1 MNKKKRKDYPRKANS
16 HDSHPTDKWL
26 RDMFLAWFD
35 PCPLNYD
42 YSPAKDVDGLKI
54 DWKFHT
60 FVNPPY
66 SDPLPWVRKA
76 IREQAKG
83 CSVVLLLKHDSST
96 HWYKLLHEAGANILL
111 INGRLSYGNVKPAA
125 FPSMLAVLT
134 GHRPN
139 PILKGVIEFDESE

>member
-1 MNKKKRKDYPRKANS
+1 MSNKKRKDYPRRELS
-16 HDSHPTDKWL
+16 HDSHPTDKWIQNI
-26 RDMFLAWFD
+26 FLGWFD

-42 YSPAKDVDGLKI
+42 YNPISHTDGLKI
-54 DWKFHT
+54 DWRFHT

-83 CSVVLLLKHDSST
+83 NTVVLLLKHDSST
-96 HWYKLLHEAGANILL
+96 KWYSLLHEAGANFMM
-111 INGRLSYGNVKPAA
+111 INGRLKYGNTKTAA

-134 GHRPN
+134 GHEPN
-139 PILKGVIEFDESE
+139 PILKGVTEFGECE